1 MVKDIEKLLAD
12 GATPEQI
19 YQEALRVVEAKNAA
33 AERREQE
40 KKNKREAVVT
50 SMTEYVEFLT
60 GEKVT
65 NFMKEQLIESL
76 DELETFMA
84 SAINASKKIK
94 AKSSEDDDKLQAF
107 LKSIGAM

>member
-33 AERREQE
+33 VKRREQE
-40 KKNKREAVVT
+40 KNSKREAVVT

-65 NFMKEQLIESL
+65 DSMKEQLIEGL
-76 DELETFMA
+76 DELEALVA
-84 SAINASKKIK
+84 SVINASKKIE
-94 AKSSEDDDKLQAF
+94 AKSSDNDKLQAF